1 MNIRERIL
9 SIRLM
14 EKMKVDPEN
23 FKTDAAGG
31 VQGQNRGKAAGDNAA
46 YKQEERKWIWVFTPD
61 SA

>member
-1 MNIRERIL
+1 MNVRERIL

-14 EKMKVDPEN
+14 EKMKVDPVN

-46 YKQEERKWIWVFTPD
+46 YKQEERKWI
-61 SA
+61 